1 MSKNKKSDEE
11 SQHKGSSSFFNESE
25 IKRIKT
31 TLDFLNKS
39 YKKIE
44 KKPSVGVIT
53 FYGSQ
58 LSELTSLEKKG
69 FWRLPREDRN
79 YPHLDIRF
87 GTVDRFQ
94 GQEKYIIIVSLVR
107 NNKRHEVGFV
117 KKPDI

>member
-1 MSKNKKSDEE
+1 LSKNKKSDEE

-58 LSELTSLEKKG
+58 LLELTNLEKK
-69 FWRLPREDRN
+69 D
-79 YPHLDIRF
+79 F
-87 GTVDRFQ
+87 GDFQ
-94 GQEKYIIIVSLVR
+94 GKIEIIPI
-107 NNKRHEVGFV
+107 
-117 KKPDI
+117 